1 MYPPKFVCKQLLGN
15 KQLKYYT
22 CPLTARTYICVSSKC
37 DTLYTVAE
45 KLAYIYRQSEK
56 EEIIEEYNGIGPL
69 RVPLNISFRHG
80 PAHDKTRQACQVSP
94 LARYNFQIWPRVA
107 ATVASW
113 ESRGQ
118 KIGGIMRGSD
128 SSRPN
133 YLIQNIQMMV

>member
-1 MYPPKFVCKQLLGN
+1 
-15 KQLKYYT
+15 
-22 CPLTARTYICVSSKC
+22 ARPMT
-37 DTLYTVAE
+37 
-45 KLAYIYRQSEK
+45 R
-56 EEIIEEYNGIGPL
+56 
-69 RVPLNISFRHG
+69 R
-80 PAHDKTRQACQVSP
+80 DKHVRFSP

-118 KIGGIMRGSD
+118 KIGGIMRGSG